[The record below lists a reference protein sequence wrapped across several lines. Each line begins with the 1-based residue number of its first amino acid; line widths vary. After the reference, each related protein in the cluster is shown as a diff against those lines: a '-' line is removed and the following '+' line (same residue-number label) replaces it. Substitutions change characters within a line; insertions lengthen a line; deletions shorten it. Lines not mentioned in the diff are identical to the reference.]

1 MYARS
6 HERYEEMGL
15 SVGTM
20 VLAVG
25 LGGIGMKRGEVLV
38 QLLNG
43 HLAGV
48 TFSKRKVPSEN
59 GGTLC
64 YPSHRKSFGE
74 GRRSSVGYYCRPEE
88 RLD

>member
-38 QLLNG
+38 QLLGG
-43 HLAGV
+43 HLVGV
-48 TFSKRKVPSEN
+48 TFSSGRSLQRTGAPFVIQAIVSRSERD
-59 GGTLC
+59 T
-64 YPSHRKSFGE
+64 
-74 GRRSSVGYYCRPEE
+74 VGC
-88 RLD
+88 LVLLSA